1 MDEMSI
7 ANAVTNMLG
16 GRRGEDSWGGGWIWI
31 ILLFFLFGG
40 NGGMFGRQHS
50 DVATKTDVAQAL
62 ADNRLSADI
71 SVIGQNQ
78 YNNQYEL
85 GRQFASL
92 NENVNASRFAS
103 QQCCCGLEKEILQ
116 SRYDMSKAFCEQTGT
131 NALMT
136 RDIIANQ
143 TAGFQRVID
152 QMTATETNRLRE
164 ELTAER
170 LKNQNA
176 EYIISNL
183 NQNAYLISQLRPFPQ
198 PCYVTCSPYTS
209 ASSTICGGCGA

>member
-16 GRRGEDSWGGGWIWI
+16 GRRGEDSWGSGWVWI
-31 ILLFFLFGG
+31 LLLFFLFGG
-40 NGGMFGRQHS
+40 TNIFGRQQN
-50 DVATKTDVAQAL
+50 DNLATKTDVATAL
-62 ADNRLSADI
+62 ANNRLNADI

-92 NENVNASRFAS
+92 NDNVNASRFAS
-103 QQCCCGLEKEILQ
+103 QQCCCNLEKEILQ
-116 SRYDMSKAFCEQTGT
+116 SRYDMSKAFCEQTGAS
-131 NALMT
+131 ALMT

-152 QMTATETNRLRE
+152 QMTASENNRLRE

-176 EYIISNL
+176 EYVISNL

-198 PCYVTCSPYTS
+198 PCYVTCSPYTT
-209 ASSTICGGCGA
+209 ASNVCNGCKC